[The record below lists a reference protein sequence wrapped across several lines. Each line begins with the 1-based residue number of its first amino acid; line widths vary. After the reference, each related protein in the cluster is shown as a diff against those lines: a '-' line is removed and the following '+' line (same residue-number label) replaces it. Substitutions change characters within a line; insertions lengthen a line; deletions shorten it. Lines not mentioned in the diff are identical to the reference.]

1 MNEAAHVWNRRFLT
15 LHGNQRRPNVQY
27 ESLTTGALY
36 LDATSSDLVRT
47 SVDAN
52 PHDGGEGVAGDSES
66 RVTCATIV
74 FSGGIFE

>member
-1 MNEAAHVWNRRFLT
+1 
-15 LHGNQRRPNVQY
+15 
-27 ESLTTGALY
+27 LTTGALY